1 MAQLLPNTPQV
12 NLEGLFKVKTPY
24 ALSESVIY
32 RVDAVQN
39 FPDLQRKKIDV
50 YNTYYKPVGLT
61 REDCVADANVGA
73 SIVTLKSRD
82 GQVYYLPDT
91 YIETYP
97 GLNGLNYK
105 RNVVVID
112 LALVPEYVDVSLL
125 VNDLKSVLERGLGIT
140 ANVDITS
147 MDYEGTVTEE
157 EHLQMEAVRKA
168 KIREQVPLSEQ
179 VATLTAQNQELQA
192 MNDAMILILKDNGLT
207 N

>member
-24 ALSESVIY
+24 SLSENVIY
-32 RVDAVQN
+32 VVDAVRN
-39 FPDLQRKKIDV
+39 FVDLQRGNKDV
-50 YNTYYKPVGLT
+50 YNEFYKPVGLT
-61 REDCVADANVGA
+61 REDYVADANVGA
-73 SIVTLKSRD
+73 SIITLKSRD
-82 GQVYYLPDT
+82 GQVYYIPDT
-91 YIETYP
+91 YIESYP

-112 LALVPEYVDVSLL
+112 LTLVPEYVDVSLL
-125 VNDLKSVLERGLGIT
+125 TDDLKSVLERGLGIT

-192 MNDAMILILKDNGLT
+192 LNDAMLLILKDNGLT

>member
-24 ALSESVIY
+24 MLPDKVIY

-39 FPDLQRKKIDV
+39 FPKLQRNNIDV
-50 YNTYYKPVGLT
+50 YNKYYKPVGLT
-61 REDCVADANVGA
+61 RDDYISDANVEA

-82 GQVYYLPDT
+82 GQVYELPDT

-97 GLNGLNYK
+97 GLNGLNYR

-112 LALVPEYVDVSLL
+112 LALIPEYVDVTLL
-125 VNDLKSVLERGLGIT
+125 TNDLKSILERGLGID
-140 ANVDITS
+140 ARVDITS

-168 KIREQVPLSEQ
+168 KIREQVPLTEQ
-179 VATLTAQNQELQA
+179 VATLTKQNQELQA
-192 MNDAMILILKDNGLT
+192 LNDAMLKILKDNGLT

>member
-12 NLEGLFKVKTPY
+12 NLEGLFKVKAPY
-24 ALSESVIY
+24 TLPDKVIY

-39 FPDLQRKKIDV
+39 FPKLQRNNIDV
-50 YNTYYKPVGLT
+50 YNKYYKPVGLT
-61 REDCVADANVGA
+61 RDDYISDANVEA

-82 GQVYYLPDT
+82 GQVYELPDT

-97 GLNGLNYK
+97 GLNGLNYR

-112 LALVPEYVDVSLL
+112 LALIPEYVDVTLL
-125 VNDLKSVLERGLGIT
+125 TIDLKSILERGLGID
-140 ANVDITS
+140 ARVDITS

-168 KIREQVPLSEQ
+168 KIREQVPLTEQ
-179 VATLTAQNQELQA
+179 VATLTKQNQELQA
-192 MNDAMILILKDNGLT
+192 LNDAMLKILKDNGLT

>member
-12 NLEGLFKVKTPY
+12 NLEGLFKVKAPY
-24 ALSESVIY
+24 TLPDKVIY

-39 FPDLQRKKIDV
+39 FPKLQRNNIDV
-50 YNTYYKPVGLT
+50 YNKYYKPVGLT
-61 REDCVADANVGA
+61 RDDYISDANVEA

-82 GQVYYLPDT
+82 GQVYELPDT

-97 GLNGLNYK
+97 GLNGLNYR

-112 LALVPEYVDVSLL
+112 LALIPEYVDVTLL
-125 VNDLKSVLERGLGIT
+125 TNDLKSVLERGLGID
-140 ANVDITS
+140 ARVDITS

-157 EHLQMEAVRKA
+157 EHLRMEAVRKA
-168 KIREQVPLSEQ
+168 KIREQVPLAEQ
-179 VATLTAQNQELQA
+179 VATLTKQNQELQA
-192 MNDAMILILKDNGLT
+192 LNDAMLKILKDNGLT